1 LLLKFIKNIIKK
13 MSERKKKGKEEFL
26 VKESSAGYISDEE
39 VISII
44 EKRLPEIIRKKP
56 ALKAKLKEMFSDVF
70 VERED
75 MTKILEELRLQRES
89 SDRRFETMDKRFDA
103 LINELRLHRE
113 TTNKRF
119 EENDKRFA
127 ALLNE
132 FRQYRE
138 DTNKRFEEVDK
149 RFEENDKRFAAL
161 LNEFRQHREDTNKRF
176 DALINELREHR
187 ETTNKRFEENDKRF
201 AAFLN
206 EFRQYREDTNKRFDA
221 LLNEFRKEREEMR
234 NYVHN
239 VISSI
244 GSRWG
249 EDIESAFREGIREI
263 LKKHFG
269 ADVKETFI
277 NDKEGI
283 IKGYPAYYQ
292 IDLLITDDVHIIIDV
307 KAQTSDLDV
316 NKLHKIGM
324 LYEKEKGIKPR
335 LILLTG
341 FVRKKAWEELERASD
356 VEIITSPYEFKLK

>member
-1 LLLKFIKNIIKK
+1 

-75 MTKILEELRLQRES
+75 MTKILEELRLQREG
-89 SDRRFETMDKRFDA
+89 SDRRFEEINKRFEEIDKRFEAMDKRFEA
-103 LINELRLHRE
+103 LISELRLHRE
-113 TTNKRF
+113 TTN
-119 EENDKRFA
+119 
-127 ALLNE
+127 
-132 FRQYRE
+132 
-138 DTNKRFEEVDK
+138 K

-277 NDKEGI
+277 NDKDGI

-292 IDLLITDDVHIIIDV
+292 VDLLITTDDVHIIIDV

>member
-1 LLLKFIKNIIKK
+1 

-89 SDRRFETMDKRFDA
+89 SDRRFGEINKRFEEIDKRFEAMDKRFEA
-103 LINELRLHRE
+103 LISELRLHRE

-119 EENDKRFA
+119 EENDKRFD

-138 DTNKRFEEVDK
+138 DTNK

-277 NDKEGI
+277 NDKDGI

-292 IDLLITDDVHIIIDV
+292 VDLLITTDDVHIIIDV

>member
-1 LLLKFIKNIIKK
+1 

-26 VKESSAGYISDEE
+26 VKESSGGYISDEE

-89 SDRRFETMDKRFDA
+89 SDRRFEEINKRFEEIDKRFEAMDKRFDA

-119 EENDKRFA
+119 EENDKRFE

-138 DTNKRFEEVDK
+138 DTNK

-277 NDKEGI
+277 NDKDGI

-292 IDLLITDDVHIIIDV
+292 VDLLITTDDVHIIIDV

>member
-1 LLLKFIKNIIKK
+1 
-13 MSERKKKGKEEFL
+13 MSERRKKGKEEFL

-56 ALKAKLKEMFSDVF
+56 SLKGKLKDMFSDVF

-75 MTKILEELRLQRES
+75 MVKILEELRLQREN
-89 SDRRFETMDKRFDA
+89 SDRRFEEINKRFEEIDKRFEEMDKRFDA
-103 LINELRLHRE
+103 LINELRQHRE

-119 EENDKRFA
+119 EENDKRF
-127 ALLNE
+127 E
-132 FRQYRE
+132 
-138 DTNKRFEEVDK
+138 
-149 RFEENDKRFAAL
+149 AL

-176 DALINELREHR
+176 DVLINELRQHR

-201 AAFLN
+201 
-206 EFRQYREDTNKRFDA
+206 DA
-221 LLNEFRKEREEMR
+221 LLKEFRKEREEMR

-269 ADVKETFI
+269 ADVKETYI
-277 NDKEGI
+277 NDEGGI

-292 IDLLITDDVHIIIDV
+292 VDLLITDDVHIIIDV

-341 FVRKKAWEELERASD
+341 FVRKKAWEEVERAND
-356 VEIITSPYEFKLK
+356 VEIITSPYEFKPK

>member
-1 LLLKFIKNIIKK
+1 
-13 MSERKKKGKEEFL
+13 
-26 VKESSAGYISDEE
+26 
-39 VISII
+39 
-44 EKRLPEIIRKKP
+44 
-56 ALKAKLKEMFSDVF
+56 VF

-89 SDRRFETMDKRFDA
+89 SDRRFEEINKRFEEIDKRFEAMDKRFDA

-119 EENDKRFA
+119 EENDKRFE

-138 DTNKRFEEVDK
+138 DTNK

-277 NDKEGI
+277 NDKDGI

-292 IDLLITDDVHIIIDV
+292 VDLLITTDDVHIIIDV

>member
-1 LLLKFIKNIIKK
+1 
-13 MSERKKKGKEEFL
+13 MSERRKKGKEEFL

-56 ALKAKLKEMFSDVF
+56 SLKGKLKDMFSDVF

-75 MTKILEELRLQRES
+75 MVKILEELRLQREN
-89 SDRRFETMDKRFDA
+89 SDRRFEEINKRFEEIDKRFEEMDKRFDA
-103 LINELRLHRE
+103 LINELRQHRE

-119 EENDKRFA
+119 EENDKRF
-127 ALLNE
+127 E
-132 FRQYRE
+132 
-138 DTNKRFEEVDK
+138 
-149 RFEENDKRFAAL
+149 AL

-176 DALINELREHR
+176 DALINELRQHR

-201 AAFLN
+201 EALLN
-206 EFRQYREDTNKRFDA
+206 EFRQHREDTNKRFDA
-221 LLNEFRKEREEMR
+221 LINELRQHRETTNKRFEENDKRFDALLKEFRKEREEMR

-269 ADVKETFI
+269 ADVKETYI
-277 NDKEGI
+277 NDEGGI

-292 IDLLITDDVHIIIDV
+292 VDLLITDDVHIIIDV

-341 FVRKKAWEELERASD
+341 FVRKKAWEEVERAND
-356 VEIITSPYEFKLK
+356 VEIITSPYEFKPK